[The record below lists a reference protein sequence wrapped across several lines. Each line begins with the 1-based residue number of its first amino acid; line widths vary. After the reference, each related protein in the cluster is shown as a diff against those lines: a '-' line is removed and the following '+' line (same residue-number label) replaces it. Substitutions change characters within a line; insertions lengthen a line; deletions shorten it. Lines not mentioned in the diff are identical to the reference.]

1 MQAQERAALLG
12 EPEVP
17 EPLPM
22 VLPVSRLKLRRVLAY
37 SGIAAVLLLSAALV
51 IPTLM
56 PSGLLDRQ
64 SPIAFLD
71 TNTGPTAARQPRNG
85 ARGLID
91 EDAAYDQAATTR
103 SLARADTDDTA
114 IADKSAAPEAA
125 TALVEDAKTPD
136 VKVGEVPPAL
146 AKADS
151 DAAKDDAEALAASA
165 LAMTERIETPEPAAP
180 LHETVAE
187 PKAEAMVAKA
197 VTDTDDAATLTE
209 PVKVE
214 ANKPAEKVELA
225 KAEPVNP
232 FAGYGGVAADT
243 RITDD
248 SRLLINAASPTL
260 ARRDLRDW
268 AIANSARVEEQTAV
282 SGLGRTRA
290 VTAPDRGIVRGMAGT
305 PGTPDTREPAGQS
318 PAGSTQVVVEIDPAK
333 VPDLLAYLNRNAD
346 QRAELITQADEVA
359 ATPATGRDGER
370 ARRRRAERLAREAEH
385 NQPADQTQA
394 LTNSMVDTQSPWPKP
409 NLATGLAPTQ
419 PAAEQRQAKADQ
431 PEAGETPDTEP
442 AGADTADT
450 AAPKPFDWGNLLDA
464 AVRKPLTPDSPAPLL
479 QPEPGQRVRLT
490 VIIQQAASDTPAK
503 QD

>member
-1 MQAQERAALLG
+1 
-12 EPEVP
+12 
-17 EPLPM
+17 
-22 VLPVSRLKLRRVLAY
+22 
-37 SGIAAVLLLSAALV
+37 
-51 IPTLM
+51 
-56 PSGLLDRQ
+56 
-64 SPIAFLD
+64 
-71 TNTGPTAARQPRNG
+71 
-85 ARGLID
+85 
-91 EDAAYDQAATTR
+91 
-103 SLARADTDDTA
+103 
-114 IADKSAAPEAA
+114 
-125 TALVEDAKTPD
+125 
-136 VKVGEVPPAL
+136 
-146 AKADS
+146 
-151 DAAKDDAEALAASA
+151 
-165 LAMTERIETPEPAAP
+165 
-180 LHETVAE
+180 
-187 PKAEAMVAKA
+187 
-197 VTDTDDAATLTE
+197 
-209 PVKVE
+209 
-214 ANKPAEKVELA
+214 
-225 KAEPVNP
+225 
-232 FAGYGGVAADT
+232 
-243 RITDD
+243 
-248 SRLLINAASPTL
+248 
-260 ARRDLRDW
+260 
-268 AIANSARVEEQTAV
+268 
-282 SGLGRTRA
+282 
-290 VTAPDRGIVRGMAGT
+290 
-305 PGTPDTREPAGQS
+305 
-318 PAGSTQVVVEIDPAK
+318 VVEIDPAK